1 MNLNQIIMKKARF
14 LLALIMLLG
23 LTIHCTE
30 DDDME
35 AHVAKA
41 NQPQYLS
48 GEEGDQEPDTDRE

>member
-1 MNLNQIIMKKARF
+1 MKKARF

-48 GEEGDQEPDTDRE
+48 GEEGEDGTDNNKD